1 MKNTKLIQKQKKVE
15 QNAKK
20 QKKVLNN
27 KIKNF
32 TQDREEKFEGNQKR
46 KDIMQEKIIEKYNK
60 LEKEMKEKQEKRE
73 IEKKEQERNLCLK
86 IENDYLKQYDMEQK
100 IGRLERVNIY
110 KTEKRNEEILRK
122 EKNLE
127 DFKKKIN
134 EIIESKAKLTD
145 KMEKEKK
152 KLISDFEKSFKQK
165 EQVDAKELFVEL
177 YPEGEELSSK
187 DNEKKQELE
196 KLIEKMNKSGY
207 NNSSNLNEKGENS
220 NSSEQQK

>member
-1 MKNTKLIQKQKKVE
+1 
-15 QNAKK
+15 
-20 QKKVLNN
+20 
-27 KIKNF
+27 
-32 TQDREEKFEGNQKR
+32 
-46 KDIMQEKIIEKYNK
+46 MQEKLIEKYNK